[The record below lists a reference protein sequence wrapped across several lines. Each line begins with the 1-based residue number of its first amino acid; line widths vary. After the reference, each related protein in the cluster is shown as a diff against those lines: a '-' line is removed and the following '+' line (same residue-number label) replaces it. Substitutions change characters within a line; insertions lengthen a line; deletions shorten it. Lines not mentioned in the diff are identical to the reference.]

1 MTRSIPAASPGCTPR
16 LAAMAATASG
26 SAETFMPSVPMIYP
40 QRITTR
46 PAPIEC
52 EVFHTDIFVASCVGG
67 IQWVSRRAQGGN
79 PVPCSMPFITHMI
92 PMKRIIVLVNCE
104 PSCWPVIQ

>member
-1 MTRSIPAASPGCTPR
+1 
-16 LAAMAATASG
+16 
-26 SAETFMPSVPMIYP
+26 MPSVPMIYP

-52 EVFHTDIFVASCVGG
+52 EVFHTDIFVASSVGG

-79 PVPCSMPFITHMI
+79 PVPCNSPLTTHMT
-92 PMKRIIVLVNCE
+92 PMKRIIVLPNWSPEC
-104 PSCWPVIQ
+104 SPVIQ